1 MEEKLVVLVE
11 HSVRKILRP
20 FSVSVSTSENENAS
34 SEAILSFYGK
44 RLYKGALFKPEKGT
58 MDS

>member
-11 HSVRKILRP
+11 HSVRKKLRP

-44 RLYKGALFKPEKGT
+44 RLYKGGSLQAGKGNNG
-58 MDS
+58 